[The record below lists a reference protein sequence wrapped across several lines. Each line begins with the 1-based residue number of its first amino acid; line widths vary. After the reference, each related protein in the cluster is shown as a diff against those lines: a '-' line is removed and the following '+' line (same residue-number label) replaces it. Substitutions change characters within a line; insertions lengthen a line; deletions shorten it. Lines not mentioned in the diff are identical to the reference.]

1 MVVALAA
8 IVLLFQVW
16 TGGILLKPLNVT
28 NIIQQN
34 GYILVLAIGMVIV
47 IISGHIDLSVGSIA
61 GFIGAMSGVL
71 MVRNDMPWLL
81 GVAVCV
87 GIGALIG
94 AWQGFWIAYVGIPSF
109 IVTLGGMLV
118 FRGATQYLLEGQSI
132 APMPHG
138 LEQVSSGFLP
148 ELGANAVYHWPTVIL
163 GAVVTVAAVVVQVRR
178 RRSQIRYGQE
188 VSSTAV
194 FVAKCV
200 AIIASLAAFTLLLAS
215 YRGVP
220 IVGIILVVLTI
231 VYAFVMRNTVLG
243 RQVYAVGGN
252 SAAARLSGVRNQRVT
267 LLVFVNMGILAAV
280 AGLLFAARLNSATP
294 QAGVNFELEAIA
306 AAFIGGASSS
316 GGVGTVFGAIVG
328 GLVLG
333 VLNNGMSI
341 LGIGSDVQQV
351 IKGLVLLQQAK
362 GRTLETS
369 ASPGALP
376 DDELCGY
383 QDRLIVD
390 RPVVGVF
397 DSSDE
402 HFDASAA
409 DRCEVLADCGQWW

>member
-1 MVVALAA
+1 VTTTVEQASEKPEAQPESSEPAPPGLRQRLSAFLLSHVRQSGMVVALAA
-8 IVLLFQVW
+8 IVLLFQIW

-71 MVRNDMPWLL
+71 MVRNDMPWVL

-132 APMPHG
+132 APMPRG

-148 ELGANAVYHWPTVIL
+148 EIGTNAVYHWPTVIL
-163 GAVVTVAAVVVQVRR
+163 GAVITVAAVVAQIRRRNSQVRH
-178 RRSQIRYGQE
+178 GQK
-188 VSSTAV
+188 VSGTV
-194 FVAKCV
+194 FFTVKCAAIVA
-200 AIIASLAAFTLLLAS
+200 ALAAFTLLLAS

-220 IVGIILVVLTI
+220 IVGIILVVLTLI
-231 VYAFVMRNTVLG
+231 YAFVMRNTVLG
-243 RQVYAVGGN
+243 RRVYAVGGN
-252 SAAARLSGVRNQRVT
+252 SAAARLSGIRNQRVT
-267 LLVFVNMGILAAV
+267 LLVFVNMGMLAAV

-294 QAGVNFELEAIA
+294 QAGINFELEAIA

-341 LGIGSDVQQV
+341 LGIGSDIQQV
-351 IKGLVLLQQAK
+351 IKGLVLLVAVGFDVYNKRK
-362 GRTLETS
+362 GGR
-369 ASPGALP
+369 
-376 DDELCGY
+376 
-383 QDRLIVD
+383 
-390 RPVVGVF
+390 
-397 DSSDE
+397 
-402 HFDASAA
+402 
-409 DRCEVLADCGQWW
+409 

>member
-1 MVVALAA
+1 MTATVEQSSQKPEAQHVPGKPTPPGLRQRVSAFLTSHVRQSGMVVALAA
-8 IVLLFQVW
+8 IVLLFQLW

-28 NIIQQN
+28 NIVQQN

-47 IISGHIDLSVGSIA
+47 IIAGHIDLSVGSIA

-81 GVAVCV
+81 AVAVCV
-87 GIGALIG
+87 GMGALIG

-132 APMPHG
+132 APMPRG

-148 ELGANAVYHWPTVIL
+148 EMGTNAVYHWPTVIL
-163 GAVVTVAAVVVQVRR
+163 GAVMMVAAVVVQIRR
-178 RRSQIRYGQE
+178 RRSQLRYDQQ
-188 VSSTAV
+188 VSATTL

-200 AIIASLAAFTLLLAS
+200 AIVAAIGAFTLLLAS

-220 IVGIILVVLTI
+220 IVGIILVVLTLI
-231 VYAFVMRNTVLG
+231 YAFVMRNTVLG

-252 SAAARLSGVRNQRVT
+252 SAAARLSGIRNQRVT
-267 LLVFVNMGILAAV
+267 LMVFVNMGVLAAV

-294 QAGVNFELEAIA
+294 QAGINFELEAIA

-351 IKGLVLLQQAK
+351 IKGLVLLAAVGFDVYNKRK
-362 GRTLETS
+362 GGR
-369 ASPGALP
+369 
-376 DDELCGY
+376 
-383 QDRLIVD
+383 
-390 RPVVGVF
+390 
-397 DSSDE
+397 
-402 HFDASAA
+402 
-409 DRCEVLADCGQWW
+409 

>member
-1 MVVALAA
+1 VTATVEQSSQKPEAQQESPAPTPPGLRERVSSFLMSHVRQSGMVVALAA

-61 GFIGAMSGVL
+61 GFIGAMSAVL
-71 MVRNDMPWLL
+71 MVRNDMPWLVA
-81 GVAVCV
+81 VAVCV
-87 GIGALIG
+87 GMGALIG

-148 ELGANAVYHWPTVIL
+148 EIGTNAVYHWPTVIL
-163 GAVVTVAAVVVQVRR
+163 GAVVMVAAVVVQVRR

-188 VSSTAV
+188 VSSTTL

-200 AIIASLAAFTLLLAS
+200 AIVVALAVFTLLLAS

-231 VYAFVMRNTVLG
+231 AYAFVMRNTVLG

-252 SAAARLSGVRNQRVT
+252 SAAARLSGIRNQRVT

-294 QAGVNFELEAIA
+294 QAGINFELEAIA
-306 AAFIGGASSS
+306 AAFIGGASAS

-351 IKGLVLLQQAK
+351 IKGLVLLAAVGFDVYNRRK
-362 GRTLETS
+362 GGR
-369 ASPGALP
+369 
-376 DDELCGY
+376 
-383 QDRLIVD
+383 
-390 RPVVGVF
+390 
-397 DSSDE
+397 
-402 HFDASAA
+402 
-409 DRCEVLADCGQWW
+409 

>member
-1 MVVALAA
+1 VTTTVEQPSQTPEAQPESNKPTPPGLRQRVSSFLVSHIRQSGMVVALAA

-47 IISGHIDLSVGSIA
+47 IIAGHIDLSVGSIA

-81 GVAVCV
+81 GVAVCI

-163 GAVVTVAAVVVQVRR
+163 GAVVTIAAVVVQVRR
-178 RRSQIRYGQE
+178 RRSQIRYGHE
-188 VSSTAV
+188 VSSTAI
-194 FVAKCV
+194 FVAKCAAIVV
-200 AIIASLAAFTLLLAS
+200 ALAAFTLLLAS

-231 VYAFVMRNTVLG
+231 VYAFVMRNTVFG

-294 QAGVNFELEAIA
+294 QAGINFELEAIA

-351 IKGLVLLQQAK
+351 IKGLVLLAAVGFDVYNRRK
-362 GRTLETS
+362 GGR
-369 ASPGALP
+369 
-376 DDELCGY
+376 
-383 QDRLIVD
+383 
-390 RPVVGVF
+390 
-397 DSSDE
+397 
-402 HFDASAA
+402 
-409 DRCEVLADCGQWW
+409 

>member
-1 MVVALAA
+1 MTTTVEQSSQRPEAQPDSGKPTPPGLRERVSSFLMSHVRQSGMVVALAA

-61 GFIGAMSGVL
+61 GFIGAMSAVL
-71 MVRNDMPWLL
+71 MVRNDMPWLVA
-81 GVAVCV
+81 VAVCV
-87 GIGALIG
+87 GMGALIG

-148 ELGANAVYHWPTVIL
+148 EIGANAMYHWPTIIL
-163 GAVVTVAAVVVQVRR
+163 GVVVMVAAVVVQIRR
-178 RRSQIRYGQE
+178 RRSQLRYGQD
-188 VSSTAV
+188 VSATTA
-194 FVAKCV
+194 FVAKCAAIVV
-200 AIIASLAAFTLLLAS
+200 ALAVFTLLLAS

-252 SAAARLSGVRNQRVT
+252 SAAARLSGIRNQRVT

-294 QAGVNFELEAIA
+294 QAGINFELEAIA
-306 AAFIGGASSS
+306 AAFIGGASAS

-351 IKGLVLLQQAK
+351 IKGLVLLAAVGFDVYNRRK
-362 GRTLETS
+362 GGR
-369 ASPGALP
+369 
-376 DDELCGY
+376 
-383 QDRLIVD
+383 
-390 RPVVGVF
+390 
-397 DSSDE
+397 
-402 HFDASAA
+402 
-409 DRCEVLADCGQWW
+409 

>member
-1 MVVALAA
+1 VTTTVEQSAQKPEAQQEPSAPTPRGLRQRVSSFLMAHVRQSGMVVALAA
-8 IVLLFQVW
+8 IVLLFQLW

-81 GVAVCV
+81 AVAVCV

-94 AWQGFWIAYVGIPSF
+94 VWQGFWIAYVGIPSF

-148 ELGANAVYHWPTVIL
+148 ELGTNAVYHWPTVIL
-163 GAVVTVAAVVVQVRR
+163 GAVVMVAALVVQIRR
-178 RRSQIRYGQE
+178 RRSQLRYGQQ
-188 VSSTAV
+188 VSATKV
-194 FVAKCV
+194 FVAKCAAIVV
-200 AIIASLAAFTLLLAS
+200 ALAVFTLLLAS

-252 SAAARLSGVRNQRVT
+252 AAAARLSGIRNQRVT

-294 QAGVNFELEAIA
+294 QAGINFELEAIA

-341 LGIGSDVQQV
+341 LGIGSDIQQV
-351 IKGLVLLQQAK
+351 IKGLVLLAAVGFDVYNRRK
-362 GRTLETS
+362 GGR
-369 ASPGALP
+369 
-376 DDELCGY
+376 
-383 QDRLIVD
+383 
-390 RPVVGVF
+390 
-397 DSSDE
+397 
-402 HFDASAA
+402 
-409 DRCEVLADCGQWW
+409 

>member
-1 MVVALAA
+1 VTATVEQSSQKPEAQQVPGKPTPGLRERVSSFLMSHVRQSGMVVALAA
-8 IVLLFQVW
+8 IVLLFQFW

-28 NIIQQN
+28 NIVQQN

-81 GVAVCV
+81 AVGVCV
-87 GIGALIG
+87 GMGALIG

-132 APMPHG
+132 APMPRG

-148 ELGANAVYHWPTVIL
+148 EMGTNAVYHWPTVIL
-163 GAVVTVAAVVVQVRR
+163 GAVMMVAAVVVQIRR
-178 RRSQIRYGQE
+178 RRSQLRYGQQ
-188 VSSTAV
+188 VSPTPL

-200 AIIASLAAFTLLLAS
+200 AIVAALGAFTLLLAS

-220 IVGIILVVLTI
+220 IVGIILVVLTLI
-231 VYAFVMRNTVLG
+231 YAFVMRNTVLG

-252 SAAARLSGVRNQRVT
+252 SAAARLSGIRNQRVT
-267 LLVFVNMGILAAV
+267 LLVFVNMGVLAAV

-294 QAGVNFELEAIA
+294 QAGINFELEAIA

-351 IKGLVLLQQAK
+351 IKGLVLLAAVGFDVYNKRK
-362 GRTLETS
+362 GGR
-369 ASPGALP
+369 
-376 DDELCGY
+376 
-383 QDRLIVD
+383 
-390 RPVVGVF
+390 
-397 DSSDE
+397 
-402 HFDASAA
+402 
-409 DRCEVLADCGQWW
+409 

>member
-1 MVVALAA
+1 
-8 IVLLFQVW
+8 
-16 TGGILLKPLNVT
+16 
-28 NIIQQN
+28 
-34 GYILVLAIGMVIV
+34 V

-87 GIGALIG
+87 GMGALIG

-132 APMPHG
+132 APMPRG

-148 ELGANAVYHWPTVIL
+148 ELGANAMYHWPTVIL
-163 GAVVTVAAVVVQVRR
+163 GAIVMVAAVVVQVRR
-178 RRSQIRYGQE
+178 RRSQIRYSQE
-188 VSSTAV
+188 VSSTTV
-194 FVAKCV
+194 FIAKCAAIVV
-200 AIIASLAAFTLLLAS
+200 ALAVFTLLLAS

-252 SAAARLSGVRNQRVT
+252 SAAARLSGIRNQRVT

-294 QAGVNFELEAIA
+294 QAGINFELEAIA

-351 IKGLVLLQQAK
+351 IKGLVLLAAVGFDVYNRRK
-362 GRTLETS
+362 GGR
-369 ASPGALP
+369 
-376 DDELCGY
+376 
-383 QDRLIVD
+383 
-390 RPVVGVF
+390 
-397 DSSDE
+397 
-402 HFDASAA
+402 
-409 DRCEVLADCGQWW
+409 

>member
-1 MVVALAA
+1 VTTTVEQSSQKPKAQQDSGKPTPPGLRERVSSFLMSHVRQSGMVVALAA

-61 GFIGAMSGVL
+61 GFIGAMSAVL

-81 GVAVCV
+81 AVVVCV
-87 GIGALIG
+87 GMGALIG

-132 APMPHG
+132 APMPQG

-148 ELGANAVYHWPTVIL
+148 EIGANAIYHWPTVIL
-163 GAVVTVAAVVVQVRR
+163 GAVVMVAAVVVQVRR
-178 RRSQIRYGQE
+178 RRSQLRYGQD
-188 VSSTAV
+188 VSATTA

-200 AIIASLAAFTLLLAS
+200 AIVVALGVFTLLLAS

-252 SAAARLSGVRNQRVT
+252 SAAARLSGIRNQRVT

-294 QAGVNFELEAIA
+294 QAGINFELEAIA
-306 AAFIGGASSS
+306 AAFIGGASAS

-341 LGIGSDVQQV
+341 IGIGSDVQQV
-351 IKGLVLLQQAK
+351 IKGLVLLAAVGFDVYNRRK
-362 GRTLETS
+362 GGR
-369 ASPGALP
+369 
-376 DDELCGY
+376 
-383 QDRLIVD
+383 
-390 RPVVGVF
+390 
-397 DSSDE
+397 
-402 HFDASAA
+402 
-409 DRCEVLADCGQWW
+409 

>member
-1 MVVALAA
+1 MTATVRDDVQPSPDPSISKLPNGSGTPPTGTRDRLTRFLMSHVRQSGMVVALLA
-8 IVLLFQVW
+8 IVLLFQIW

-47 IISGHIDLSVGSIA
+47 IINGHIDLSVGSIA
-61 GFIGAMSGVL
+61 AFTGALSGVL
-71 MVRNDMPWLL
+71 MVRHDMPWLL
-81 GVAVCV
+81 AVVLCVAM
-87 GIGALIG
+87 GALIG
-94 AWQGFWIAYVGIPSF
+94 AWQGFWIAFVGIPSF

-132 APMPHG
+132 APMPRG

-148 ELGANAVYHWPTVIL
+148 EWGTNALYHWPTIIL
-163 GAVVTVAAVVVQVRR
+163 GAVIMVAAVVMQIRR
-178 RRSQIRYGQE
+178 RRSQLRFGQE
-188 VSSTAV
+188 VSAPAL
-194 FVAKCV
+194 FVVKCV
-200 AIIASLAAFTLLLAS
+200 AIVGALGALTLLLAS

-220 IVGIILVVLTI
+220 IVGIILVVLTL
-231 VYAFVMRNTVLG
+231 VYAFLMRNTVFG

-252 SAAARLSGVRNQRVT
+252 SAAARLSGVRNRRVT
-267 LLVFVNMGILAAV
+267 LLVFVNMGALAAV

-294 QAGVNFELEAIA
+294 QAGINFELEAIA

-351 IKGLVLLQQAK
+351 IKGLVLLA
-362 GRTLETS
+362 
-369 ASPGALP
+369 A
-376 DDELCGY
+376 
-383 QDRLIVD
+383 
-390 RPVVGVF
+390 VGF
-397 DSSDE
+397 DVYNK
-402 HFDASAA
+402 
-409 DRCEVLADCGQWW
+409 RRGGQ

>member
-1 MVVALAA
+1 VTTTVEQPSQTPEAQPQSNKPTPPGLRQRVSSFLVSHIRQSGMVVALAA

-351 IKGLVLLQQAK
+351 IKGLVLLAAVGFDVYNRRK
-362 GRTLETS
+362 GGR
-369 ASPGALP
+369 
-376 DDELCGY
+376 
-383 QDRLIVD
+383 
-390 RPVVGVF
+390 
-397 DSSDE
+397 
-402 HFDASAA
+402 
-409 DRCEVLADCGQWW
+409 

>member
-1 MVVALAA
+1 VTTTVEQSSQKPEAQPGSGRPTPPGLRERVSSFLMSHVRQSGMVVALVA

-47 IISGHIDLSVGSIA
+47 IINGHIDLSVGSVA
-61 GFIGAMSGVL
+61 GFIGAMSAVL

-81 GVAVCV
+81 AVAVCV
-87 GIGALIG
+87 GMGALIG

-148 ELGANAVYHWPTVIL
+148 EIGANAVYHWPTVIL
-163 GAVVTVAAVVVQVRR
+163 GAVVMVAAVVVQVRR

-188 VSSTAV
+188 VSATPL
-194 FVAKCV
+194 FMAKCAAIV
-200 AIIASLAAFTLLLAS
+200 AALAVFTLLLAS

-220 IVGIILVVLTI
+220 IVCIILVVLTV

-252 SAAARLSGVRNQRVT
+252 SAAARLSGIRNQRVT

-294 QAGVNFELEAIA
+294 QAGINFELEAIA
-306 AAFIGGASSS
+306 AAFIGGASAS

-341 LGIGSDVQQV
+341 MGIGSDVQQV
-351 IKGLVLLQQAK
+351 IKGLVLLAAVGFDVYNRRK
-362 GRTLETS
+362 GGR
-369 ASPGALP
+369 
-376 DDELCGY
+376 
-383 QDRLIVD
+383 
-390 RPVVGVF
+390 
-397 DSSDE
+397 
-402 HFDASAA
+402 
-409 DRCEVLADCGQWW
+409 

>member
-1 MVVALAA
+1 VTTTVEQPSQTPEAQPQSNKPTPPGLRQRVSSFLVSHIRQSGMVVALAA

-252 SAAARLSGVRNQRVT
+252 SAAARLSGIRNQRVT

-351 IKGLVLLQQAK
+351 IKGLVLLAAVGFDVYNRRK
-362 GRTLETS
+362 GGR
-369 ASPGALP
+369 
-376 DDELCGY
+376 
-383 QDRLIVD
+383 
-390 RPVVGVF
+390 
-397 DSSDE
+397 
-402 HFDASAA
+402 
-409 DRCEVLADCGQWW
+409 

>member
-1 MVVALAA
+1 MTTTVEQSSQKPEAQPESGKPTPPGLRERASSFLMSHVRQSGMVVALAA

-61 GFIGAMSGVL
+61 GFIGAMSAVL

-81 GVAVCV
+81 AVGVCV
-87 GIGALIG
+87 GMGALIG

-148 ELGANAVYHWPTVIL
+148 EIGANAMYHWPTIIL
-163 GAVVTVAAVVVQVRR
+163 GVVVMVAAVVVQIRR

-188 VSSTAV
+188 VSATTA
-194 FVAKCV
+194 FVAKCAAIVV
-200 AIIASLAAFTLLLAS
+200 ALAVFTLLLAS

-252 SAAARLSGVRNQRVT
+252 SAAARLSGIRNQRVT

-294 QAGVNFELEAIA
+294 QAGINFELEAIA
-306 AAFIGGASSS
+306 AAFIGGASAS

-351 IKGLVLLQQAK
+351 IKGLVLLAAVGFDVYNRRK
-362 GRTLETS
+362 GGR
-369 ASPGALP
+369 
-376 DDELCGY
+376 
-383 QDRLIVD
+383 
-390 RPVVGVF
+390 
-397 DSSDE
+397 
-402 HFDASAA
+402 
-409 DRCEVLADCGQWW
+409 

>member
-1 MVVALAA
+1 VTTTVEQSSQTPEAQPGSGKPTPPGLRERVSSFLMSHVRQSGMVVALAA

-61 GFIGAMSGVL
+61 GFIGAMSAVL

-81 GVAVCV
+81 AVAVCV
-87 GIGALIG
+87 GMGALIG

-148 ELGANAVYHWPTVIL
+148 EIGANAIYHWPTVIL
-163 GAVVTVAAVVVQVRR
+163 GAVVMVAAVVVQVRR
-178 RRSQIRYGQE
+178 RRSQLRYGQD
-188 VSSTAV
+188 VSATTA

-200 AIIASLAAFTLLLAS
+200 AIVVALAVFTLLLAS

-252 SAAARLSGVRNQRVT
+252 SAAARLSGIRNQRVT

-294 QAGVNFELEAIA
+294 QAGINFELEAIA
-306 AAFIGGASSS
+306 AAFIGGASAS

-341 LGIGSDVQQV
+341 IGIGSDVQQV
-351 IKGLVLLQQAK
+351 IKGLVLLAAVGFDVYNRRK
-362 GRTLETS
+362 GGR
-369 ASPGALP
+369 
-376 DDELCGY
+376 
-383 QDRLIVD
+383 
-390 RPVVGVF
+390 
-397 DSSDE
+397 
-402 HFDASAA
+402 
-409 DRCEVLADCGQWW
+409 

>member
-1 MVVALAA
+1 VTATVEQSSQKPEAQQVPGNPTPPSLRERVSSFLMSHVRQSGMVVALAA

-28 NIIQQN
+28 NIVQQN

-81 GVAVCV
+81 AVGVCV
-87 GIGALIG
+87 GMGALIG

-132 APMPHG
+132 APMPRG

-148 ELGANAVYHWPTVIL
+148 EMGTNAVYHWPTVIL
-163 GAVVTVAAVVVQVRR
+163 GGVMMVAAVVVQIRR
-178 RRSQIRYGQE
+178 RRSQLRYDQQ
-188 VSSTAV
+188 VSATPL

-200 AIIASLAAFTLLLAS
+200 AIVVALGAFTLLLAS

-220 IVGIILVVLTI
+220 IVGIILVVLTLI
-231 VYAFVMRNTVLG
+231 YAFVMRNTVLG

-252 SAAARLSGVRNQRVT
+252 SAAARLSGIRNQRVT
-267 LLVFVNMGILAAV
+267 LLVFVNMGVLAAV
-280 AGLLFAARLNSATP
+280 AGILFAARLNSATP
-294 QAGVNFELEAIA
+294 QAGINFELEAIA

-351 IKGLVLLQQAK
+351 IKGLVLLAAVGFDVYNKRK
-362 GRTLETS
+362 GGR
-369 ASPGALP
+369 
-376 DDELCGY
+376 
-383 QDRLIVD
+383 
-390 RPVVGVF
+390 
-397 DSSDE
+397 
-402 HFDASAA
+402 
-409 DRCEVLADCGQWW
+409 

>member
-1 MVVALAA
+1 VTSTVNPQSAQADSAPSPANSPATPPTPPGLRTRLSAYLMSHVRQSGMVVALVA

-16 TGGILLKPLNVT
+16 TSGILLKPLNVT

-47 IISGHIDLSVGSIA
+47 IINGHIDLSVGSVA
-61 GFIGAMSGVL
+61 GFIGAMSAVL
-71 MVRNDMPWLL
+71 MVRNDMPWP
-81 GVAVCV
+81 VAVVVCV
-87 GIGALIG
+87 LAGAVIG
-94 AWQGFWIAYVGIPSF
+94 AWQGFWIAFVGIPSF

-132 APMPHG
+132 APMPRG

-148 ELGANAVYHWPTVIL
+148 EWGTNALYHWPTVIL
-163 GAVVTVAAVVVQVRR
+163 GAVIMVAAVVVQFRR
-178 RRSQIRYGQE
+178 RRSQIRYGQN
-188 VSSTAV
+188 VSGVPV
-194 FVAKCV
+194 FIAKCAAIVV
-200 AIIASLAAFTLLLAS
+200 ALGAVTLLLAS

-220 IVGIILVVLTI
+220 IVGIILVVLTL
-231 VYAFVMRNTVLG
+231 VYAFMMRNTVFG

-252 SAAARLSGVRNQRVT
+252 PAAAALSGVRNRWVT
-267 LLVFVNMGILAAV
+267 LAVFVNMGMLAAI

-294 QAGVNFELEAIA
+294 QAGINFELEAIA

-341 LGIGSDVQQV
+341 LGIGSDIQQV
-351 IKGLVLLQQAK
+351 IKGLVLLAAVGFDVYNKRK
-362 GRTLETS
+362 GGR
-369 ASPGALP
+369 
-376 DDELCGY
+376 
-383 QDRLIVD
+383 
-390 RPVVGVF
+390 
-397 DSSDE
+397 
-402 HFDASAA
+402 
-409 DRCEVLADCGQWW
+409 

>member
-1 MVVALAA
+1 VTTTTEHPPQNQGAPQRLGNAAPTPPGLRARISALLMSHVRQSGMVVALVA

-16 TGGILLKPLNVT
+16 TDGILLKPLNVT

-61 GFIGAMSGVL
+61 AFIGAMSAVL
-71 MVRNDMPWLL
+71 MVRNDMPWPLA
-81 GVAVCV
+81 VALCIA
-87 GIGALIG
+87 IGAVIG

-109 IVTLGGMLV
+109 IVTLGGMLL

-132 APMPHG
+132 APIPHG

-148 ELGANAVYHWPTVIL
+148 EIGANAVYHWPTVIL
-163 GAVVTVAAVVVQVRR
+163 GVVIMVASVVMQIRR
-178 RRSQIRYGQE
+178 RRSQLRYGQS
-188 VSSTAV
+188 VSSTTL
-194 FVAKCV
+194 FVAKCAAIV
-200 AIIASLAAFTLLLAS
+200 AALAAVTLVLAS

-220 IVGIILVVLTI
+220 IVGIILVVLTL
-231 VYAFVMRNTVLG
+231 VYAFVMRNTILG

-252 SAAARLSGVRNQRVT
+252 SSAARLSGVRNQRVT
-267 LLVFVNMGILAAV
+267 LLVFVNMGALAAV

-294 QAGVNFELEAIA
+294 QAGINFELEAIA
-306 AAFIGGASSS
+306 AAFIGGASAS

-341 LGIGSDVQQV
+341 LGIGSDVQQM
-351 IKGLVLLQQAK
+351 IKGLVLLAAVGFDVYNK
-362 GRTLETS
+362 RRGGR
-369 ASPGALP
+369 
-376 DDELCGY
+376 
-383 QDRLIVD
+383 
-390 RPVVGVF
+390 
-397 DSSDE
+397 
-402 HFDASAA
+402 
-409 DRCEVLADCGQWW
+409 

>member
-1 MVVALAA
+1 VTTTVEQSSQKPEAQQEPSKPSPPGLRERLSSFLVSHVRQSGMVVALAA
-8 IVLLFQVW
+8 IVLLFQLW

-28 NIIQQN
+28 NIVQQN

-81 GVAVCV
+81 AVAVCV
-87 GIGALIG
+87 GMGALIG

-132 APMPHG
+132 APMPRG

-148 ELGANAVYHWPTVIL
+148 EMGTNAVYHWPTVIL
-163 GAVVTVAAVVVQVRR
+163 GAVIMVAAVVVQIRR
-178 RRSQIRYGQE
+178 RRSQLRYGQQ
-188 VSSTAV
+188 VSAAPL

-200 AIIASLAAFTLLLAS
+200 AIVAALVAFTLLLAS

-220 IVGIILVVLTI
+220 IVGIILVVLTLI
-231 VYAFVMRNTVLG
+231 YAFVMRNTVLG

-252 SAAARLSGVRNQRVT
+252 SAAARLSGIRNQRVT
-267 LLVFVNMGILAAV
+267 LLVFVNMGVLAAV

-294 QAGVNFELEAIA
+294 QAGINFELEAIA

-351 IKGLVLLQQAK
+351 IKGLVLLAAVGFDVYNKRK
-362 GRTLETS
+362 GGR
-369 ASPGALP
+369 
-376 DDELCGY
+376 
-383 QDRLIVD
+383 
-390 RPVVGVF
+390 
-397 DSSDE
+397 
-402 HFDASAA
+402 
-409 DRCEVLADCGQWW
+409 

>member
-1 MVVALAA
+1 MTTTVEQSSQKPEAQPDSGKPTPPGLRERVSSFLMSHVRQSGMVVALAA

-61 GFIGAMSGVL
+61 GFIGAMSAVL
-71 MVRNDMPWLL
+71 MVRNDMPWLVA
-81 GVAVCV
+81 VAVCV
-87 GIGALIG
+87 GMGALIG

-148 ELGANAVYHWPTVIL
+148 EIGANAVYHWPTVIL
-163 GAVVTVAAVVVQVRR
+163 GAVVMVAAVVVQVRR
-178 RRSQIRYGQE
+178 RRSQLRYGQD
-188 VSSTAV
+188 VSATTA
-194 FVAKCV
+194 FVAKCAAIVV
-200 AIIASLAAFTLLLAS
+200 ALAVFTLLLAS

-252 SAAARLSGVRNQRVT
+252 SAAARLSGIRNQRVT

-294 QAGVNFELEAIA
+294 QAGINFELEAIA
-306 AAFIGGASSS
+306 AAFIGGASAS

-351 IKGLVLLQQAK
+351 IKGLVLLAAVGFDVYNRRK
-362 GRTLETS
+362 GGR
-369 ASPGALP
+369 
-376 DDELCGY
+376 
-383 QDRLIVD
+383 
-390 RPVVGVF
+390 
-397 DSSDE
+397 
-402 HFDASAA
+402 
-409 DRCEVLADCGQWW
+409 

>member
-1 MVVALAA
+1 MTTTVEQSPQQPVTPEQRGAATPEPPSLRQRLSAFLMSHVRQSGMVVALAA
-8 IVLLFQVW
+8 IVLLFQIW

-71 MVRNDMPWLL
+71 MVRNDMPWMLAV
-81 GVAVCV
+81 GVCV
-87 GIGALIG
+87 AMGALIG

-132 APMPHG
+132 APLPHG

-163 GAVVTVAAVVVQVRR
+163 GVVIMVSALVVQVRR
-178 RRSQIRYGQE
+178 RRSQLRYGQQ
-188 VSSTAV
+188 VSRTAL
-194 FVAKCV
+194 FVAKCAAIV
-200 AIIASLAAFTLLLAS
+200 AALAAVTLLLAS

-231 VYAFVMRNTVLG
+231 VYAFVMRNTVPG

-252 SAAARLSGVRNQRVT
+252 SAAARLSGIRNQRVT
-267 LLVFVNMGILAAV
+267 LLVFVNMGVLAAV
-280 AGLLFAARLNSATP
+280 AGLMFAARLNSATP
-294 QAGVNFELEAIA
+294 QAGINFELEAIA

-351 IKGLVLLQQAK
+351 IKGLVLLAAVGFDVYNK
-362 GRTLETS
+362 RRGGR
-369 ASPGALP
+369 
-376 DDELCGY
+376 
-383 QDRLIVD
+383 
-390 RPVVGVF
+390 
-397 DSSDE
+397 
-402 HFDASAA
+402 
-409 DRCEVLADCGQWW
+409 

>member
-1 MVVALAA
+1 VSTTVEQSPQNPAAPPHRGDTPPPPPGLRERVSAFLMSHVRQSGMVVALVA

-16 TGGILLKPLNVT
+16 TDGILLKPLNVT

-71 MVRNDMPWLL
+71 MVRNDMPWV
-81 GVAVCV
+81 VAVGVCV
-87 GIGALIG
+87 GMGALIG

-109 IVTLGGMLV
+109 IVTLAGMLV

-132 APMPHG
+132 APLPHG

-148 ELGANAVYHWPTVIL
+148 ELGVDAVYHWPTVIL
-163 GAVVTVAAVVVQVRR
+163 GVVIIVAALVVQVRR
-178 RRSQIRYGQE
+178 RRSQRRYGQE
-188 VSSTAV
+188 VSRTTIFA
-194 FVAKCV
+194 AKCAGIV
-200 AIIASLAAFTLLLAS
+200 AALAAMTLLLAS

-231 VYAFVMRNTVLG
+231 VYAFVMRNTVVG

-252 SAAARLSGVRNQRVT
+252 SSAAKLSGIRNQRVT
-267 LLVFVNMGILAAV
+267 LLVFVNMGVLAAV

-351 IKGLVLLQQAK
+351 IKGLVLLAAVGFDVYNKRK
-362 GRTLETS
+362 GGR
-369 ASPGALP
+369 
-376 DDELCGY
+376 
-383 QDRLIVD
+383 
-390 RPVVGVF
+390 
-397 DSSDE
+397 
-402 HFDASAA
+402 
-409 DRCEVLADCGQWW
+409 

>member
-1 MVVALAA
+1 VTTTVEQPSQKPETGPRPSDASPPPASLRKRVASFLMSHVRQSGMVVALAA
-8 IVLLFQVW
+8 IVLLFQLW

-28 NIIQQN
+28 NIVQQN

-81 GVAVCV
+81 AVAVCV
-87 GIGALIG
+87 GMGALIG

-132 APMPHG
+132 APMPRG

-148 ELGANAVYHWPTVIL
+148 EMGTNAVYHWPTVIL
-163 GAVVTVAAVVVQVRR
+163 GAVIMVAAVVVQIRR
-178 RRSQIRYGQE
+178 RRSQLRHGQQ
-188 VSSTAV
+188 VSATTL
-194 FVAKCV
+194 FIAKCAAIV
-200 AIIASLAAFTLLLAS
+200 AALAVFTLLLAS

-220 IVGIILVVLTI
+220 IVGIILVVLTLI
-231 VYAFVMRNTVLG
+231 YAFVMRNTVLG

-252 SAAARLSGVRNQRVT
+252 SAAARLSGIRNQRVT
-267 LLVFVNMGILAAV
+267 LLVFVNMGVLAAI

-294 QAGVNFELEAIA
+294 QAGINFELEAIA

-351 IKGLVLLQQAK
+351 IKGLVLLAAVGFDVYNKRK
-362 GRTLETS
+362 GGR
-369 ASPGALP
+369 
-376 DDELCGY
+376 
-383 QDRLIVD
+383 
-390 RPVVGVF
+390 
-397 DSSDE
+397 
-402 HFDASAA
+402 
-409 DRCEVLADCGQWW
+409 

>member
-1 MVVALAA
+1 MTSTVEQSPQKSEAQQESTTPTPPPLRQRVSSFLMAHVRQSGMVVALAA
-8 IVLLFQVW
+8 IVLLFQIW

-81 GVAVCV
+81 AVAVCV
-87 GIGALIG
+87 GMGALIG

-132 APMPHG
+132 APMPRG

-148 ELGANAVYHWPTVIL
+148 ELGADAMYHWPTVIL
-163 GAVVTVAAVVVQVRR
+163 GAIVMVAAVVVQVRR
-178 RRSQIRYGQE
+178 RRSQIRYSQK
-188 VSSTAV
+188 VSSTTV
-194 FVAKCV
+194 FIAKCV
-200 AIIASLAAFTLLLAS
+200 AIVVALAVFTLLLAS

-252 SAAARLSGVRNQRVT
+252 SAAARLSGIRNQRVT
-267 LLVFVNMGILAAV
+267 LLVFVNMGVLAAV

-294 QAGVNFELEAIA
+294 QAGINFELEAIA

-351 IKGLVLLQQAK
+351 IKGLVLLAAVGFDVYNRRK
-362 GRTLETS
+362 GGR
-369 ASPGALP
+369 
-376 DDELCGY
+376 
-383 QDRLIVD
+383 
-390 RPVVGVF
+390 
-397 DSSDE
+397 
-402 HFDASAA
+402 
-409 DRCEVLADCGQWW
+409 

>member
-1 MVVALAA
+1 MTTTVEQASQTPEAQPPSTKPTPPGLRQRMSSFLVSHVRQSGMVVALAA

-47 IISGHIDLSVGSIA
+47 IIAGHIDLSVGSIA

-132 APMPHG
+132 APMPRG

-148 ELGANAVYHWPTVIL
+148 ELGANAMYHWPTVIL
-163 GAVVTVAAVVVQVRR
+163 GAVVMVAAVVVQVRR
-178 RRSQIRYGQE
+178 RRSQLRYGQE
-188 VSSTAV
+188 VSSTTV
-194 FVAKCV
+194 FVTKCV
-200 AIIASLAAFTLLLAS
+200 AIVAALAAFTLLLAS

-243 RQVYAVGGN
+243 RQIYAVGGN
-252 SAAARLSGVRNQRVT
+252 AAAARLSGVRNQRVT

-294 QAGVNFELEAIA
+294 QAGINFELEAIA

-351 IKGLVLLQQAK
+351 IKGLVLLAAVGFDVYNRRK
-362 GRTLETS
+362 GGR
-369 ASPGALP
+369 
-376 DDELCGY
+376 
-383 QDRLIVD
+383 
-390 RPVVGVF
+390 
-397 DSSDE
+397 
-402 HFDASAA
+402 
-409 DRCEVLADCGQWW
+409 